1 MKNITFYI
9 LISITCL
16 ILSCQNKD
24 SNQTKT
30 RGVNKAE
37 TSSHSDKSHK
47 HGEHK
52 EEDHKHNEHNQGE
65 GIHLTQTQ
73 IETIGL
79 QFGDFTKIKIN
90 DFINATG
97 TLDLPPNAY
106 ASVSAKSSGFIRNN
120 QTYLEGSYIKKGA
133 LIAYL
138 ENPEFIIK
146 QQKYLEIKAELM
158 FLQQELARQK
168 SLLNAQAG
176 IQKNVQKLQADVAIK
191 QAQLKGIEK
200 YLNYLGIGVN
210 QLTTNN
216 MQQQIAIVAPISGYL
231 TSINMHNGLYV
242 EPAKKLLEILDDEHL
257 HLELNIFEKDIAS
270 IQKGQKI
277 TYQIPALGITQYQAR
292 VHLIG
297 KEFDKTN
304 KTIRVHG
311 HVEGKQPKFI
321 KDLFVKAKVWLNDQ
335 KVTALPEN
343 AVVKDG
349 TSSFIYVGNLE
360 KGAKEVAFKVLQ
372 VTTGASQDGYVA
384 VKLIDKI
391 PIGMRIVV
399 KEAYYVQAQ
408 AKAGELKH
416 EH

>member
-16 ILSCQNKD
+16 ILSCQNKT
-24 SNQTKT
+24 SHQTKT
-30 RGVNKAE
+30 HGVNKADA
-37 TSSHSDKSHK
+37 SSHSKKAHK

-52 EEDHKHNEHNQGE
+52 EDERKHDE

-79 QFGDFTKIKIN
+79 KFGDFTKIKIN

-97 TLDLPPNAY
+97 TLDLPPGAS
-106 ASVSAKSSGFIRNN
+106 ASVSAKSSGIIRNN

-146 QQKYLEIKAELM
+146 QQKYLEIKAELT
-158 FLQQELARQK
+158 FLRQELTRQK
-168 SLLNAQAG
+168 SLFNAQAG
-176 IQKNVQKLQADVAIK
+176 VQKNVQKMQADVAIK
-191 QAQLKGIEK
+191 QAQLKGMEK

-210 QLTTNN
+210 QLTINN
-216 MQQQIAIVAPISGYL
+216 IQQQIPIVAPISGYL
-231 TSINMHNGLYV
+231 TSINIHNGLYV
-242 EPAKKLLEILDDEHL
+242 KPAKALLEILDDEHS
-257 HLELNIFEKDIAS
+257 HLELNVFEKDIAY
-270 IQKGQKI
+270 IQEGQKI
-277 TYQIPALGITQYQAR
+277 TYQIPALGVNQYQAQ
-292 VHLIG
+292 VHLVG
-297 KEFDKTN
+297 KEFDKIN

-311 HVEGKQPKFI
+311 HVEGKRPKFI

-335 KVTALPEN
+335 NVTALPEN
-343 AVVKDG
+343 AVIKDG
-349 TSSFIYVGNLE
+349 ISSFIYVGDPE
-360 KGAKEVAFKVLQ
+360 KSAKEVVFKALQ

-384 VKLIDKI
+384 VKLVDKI
-391 PIGMRIVV
+391 PAGMRIVV
-399 KEAYYVQAQ
+399 KGAYYVQAQ